1 MSAGKT
7 SWSCSNNNHIKF
19 LCHTSMQIDKEI
31 IIISR
36 PTFKYTSLLTEF
48 ARLTGG
54 VGVLLYTEIVFSGGD
69 GRVRRIRPVGGPRCD
84 DEVLSCGA
92 GGGEQMQPEGGIIR
106 LDYRNRVRP

>member
-1 MSAGKT
+1 MKYKIFAQPRSKIN
-7 SWSCSNNNHIKF
+7 SYFHICF
-19 LCHTSMQIDKEI
+19 DC
-31 IIISR
+31 
-36 PTFKYTSLLTEF
+36 FKYVSILTEF

-69 GRVRRIRPVGGPRCD
+69 GRVRRIRPVGSPHGD
-84 DEVLSCGA
+84 HEVLSCGA